1 MDWLSVGL
9 VPIVHEFGHWI
20 VARLF
25 GASLLQQISHR
36 EQQAR
41 DVRAHVQECFDHERA
56 LCALV
61 DAAETMEALEE
72 IAWTE

>member
-9 VPIVHEFGHWI
+9 IPVVHELGHWLA
-20 VARLF
+20 ARLF